1 MRSYSL
7 AVSAAVMLLIGST
20 GYQVSAQTITPEPIK
35 LPAAEFPLP
44 ASQLD
49 QMIAWLDANCGPG
62 FWAMAPSG
70 ASGVVNDAVAIYF
83 RNAELAR
90 AFVNRWCIGFLVE

>member
-1 MRSYSL
+1 MMATQQTAREAERRF
-7 AVSAAVMLLIGST
+7 AVRVRIAV
-20 GYQVSAQTITPEPIK
+20 
-35 LPAAEFPLP
+35 PAEGLG
-44 ASQLD
+44 SQLD

-83 RNAELAR
+83 RNTELAR
-90 AFVNRWCIGFLVE
+90 AFVNRWCIGVVIE

>member
-1 MRSYSL
+1 MMATQQTARVDERRF
-7 AVSAAVMLLIGST
+7 AVRVRIAV
-20 GYQVSAQTITPEPIK
+20 
-35 LPAAEFPLP
+35 PAEGLG
-44 ASQLD
+44 SQLD

-83 RNAELAR
+83 RNAELTR